1 MKVVMGIKARITLVL
16 FSTLMIGMCVL
27 AVYNYIFQV
36 SLINSEAEES
46 LTGVLNSAQARIN
59 GRLAAAARRG
69 VHVGSADFGSDVA
82 MVIDEI
88 KKAQNVEAGV
98 LIAKGAMP
106 QPLGSQKGM
115 KFVGDY
121 LSFYATKSDLTIG
134 ILTANV
140 MERVNRGIGKIFID
154 RADYQGKGYY
164 LALSPLKDDAGKE
177 IGFLYVFKDKTPM
190 DNDLVKMLKVNVAV
204 HFVVF
209 ILMALVIGH
218 FIMKHFVGPF
228 VQLTNAADHISMGKL
243 SYKLDI
249 TDAKG
254 ELAALGKS
262 IDRMRVSIKKL
273 LQ

>member
-1 MKVVMGIKARITLVL
+1 MKVVMGIKARIALL
-16 FSTLMIGMCVL
+16 LLSTLMIGMSLL

-46 LTGVLNSAQARIN
+46 LTGVLNSAQALIN
-59 GRLAAAARRG
+59 GPLAAVARRG

-82 MVIDEI
+82 MIIDEI
-88 KKAQNVEAGV
+88 KKSQNVEAGV
-98 LIAKGAMP
+98 LIAKGVLP
-106 QPLGSQKGM
+106 QHLGFQKGV

-121 LSFYATKSDLTIG
+121 VSFYATKSDLAMG
-134 ILTANV
+134 ILSANV
-140 MERVNRGIGKIFID
+140 MERVKKGMGKIFID
-154 RADYQGKGYY
+154 RTDYQERGYY
-164 LALSPLKDDAGKE
+164 FALSPLKDDAGKE

-190 DNDLVKMLKVNVAV
+190 DNELLKILKVNVAV

-209 ILMALVIGH
+209 ILMAAVIGH
-218 FIMKHFVGPF
+218 FIMKYFVRPI
-228 VQLTNAADHISMGKL
+228 VELTNAADHISMGKL

-249 TDAKG
+249 RDAKG
-254 ELAALGKS
+254 ELAALVKS